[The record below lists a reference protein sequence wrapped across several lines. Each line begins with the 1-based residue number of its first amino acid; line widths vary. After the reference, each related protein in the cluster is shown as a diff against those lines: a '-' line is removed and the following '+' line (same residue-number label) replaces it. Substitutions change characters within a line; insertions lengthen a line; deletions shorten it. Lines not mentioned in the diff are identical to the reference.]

1 MWAETNPC
9 SSASDWLQHPALR
22 SAALTGRDAA
32 TSCSSSGTEPS
43 SSARL
48 RSRSPAGSHRGK
60 RGQEVAA
67 EDEQE
72 VAAEDEQEVAAED
85 EQEVA
90 AEDDGTHGRKRHHHH
105 HHPHGESVDGRRT
118 HSLHHELE
126 TRRPCVTLE
135 HKTNRGGGGLGN

>member
-1 MWAETNPC
+1 MWAETNPR

-48 RSRSPAGSHRGK
+48 RSRSPAGSHRGR
-60 RGQEVAA
+60 RG
-67 EDEQE
+67 
-72 VAAEDEQEVAAED
+72 QEVAAED

-126 TRRPCVTLE
+126 TQRPCVTLE
-135 HKTNRGGGGLGN
+135 HKTNRGGEFRKLRCMHHLKAE